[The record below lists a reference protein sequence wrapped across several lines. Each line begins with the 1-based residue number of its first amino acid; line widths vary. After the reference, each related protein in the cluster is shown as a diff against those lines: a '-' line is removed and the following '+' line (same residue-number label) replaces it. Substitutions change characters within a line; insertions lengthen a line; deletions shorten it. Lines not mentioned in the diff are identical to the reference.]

1 MSFRDD
7 SPHWTQTLFRENAH
21 LYLPFLEDAKERA
34 SGEADILA
42 GLLSEL
48 DVPEGGKVLD
58 VACGIGRH
66 GVPLALTGYRV
77 SGLDISELF
86 IREARIYAESA
97 GATVNFVSGDALDV
111 QRLMSEDSP
120 FDAVINMFT
129 SHGYHGRAGDLGLFR
144 RLRGLVCDGAA
155 LVVLTSN
162 RDWIIRNFQPEG
174 MERAGKMRVL
184 QSRRLDLGTS
194 TMHNRWQFYEG
205 ARESLALRLTLDMEH
220 RLYSLHELAALLE
233 EAGWSFVQGLGRPSG
248 NDEPLGPLSY
258 DHNAMWAV
266 ARATREADTGSG
278 DFSPRFVARVEP
290 RTSDRRPVTRPPTPI
305 TTQSSVEGTK
315 NVRPG

>member
-1 MSFRDD
+1 MSCGDD
-7 SPHWTQTLFRENAH
+7 SPHWTHTLFQENAH
-21 LYLPFLEDAKERA
+21 LYLPFLEEAKERA

-42 GLLSEL
+42 GLLGEL
-48 DVPEGGKVLD
+48 NVPESGKVLD

-66 GVPLALTGYRV
+66 SVPLALAGYRV

-86 IREARIYAESA
+86 ISEARAYAKSA
-97 GATVNFVSGDALDV
+97 GARVNFTAGDALEA

-129 SHGYHGRAGDLGLFR
+129 SHGYYGRAEDLNLFR
-144 RLRGLVCDGAA
+144 QLRGLACDGAA
-155 LVVLTSN
+155 LVVLTTN

-174 MERAGKMRVL
+174 MEQAGKMRVL
-184 QSRRLDLGTS
+184 QNRRLDLATS

-233 EAGWSFVQGLGRPSG
+233 EAGWSFVKGLGRPDRT
-248 NDEPLGPLSY
+248 NEPLGPLTY
-258 DHNAMWAV
+258 DHHAMWVV
-266 ARATREADTGSG
+266 AMAAGE
-278 DFSPRFVARVEP
+278 
-290 RTSDRRPVTRPPTPI
+290 
-305 TTQSSVEGTK
+305 
-315 NVRPG
+315 

>member
-1 MSFRDD
+1 MRDD
-7 SPHWTQTLFRENAH
+7 SPHWTQTLFQENAH

-48 DVPEGGKVLD
+48 GVPEGGKILD

-66 GVPLALTGYRV
+66 GVPLALAGYRV

-86 IREARIYAESA
+86 ISEARAYAESA

-120 FDAVINMFT
+120 FEAVISMFT
-129 SHGYHGRAGDLGLFR
+129 SHGYHGRSRDLSLFR
-144 RLRGLVCDGAA
+144 QLRGLACKDAA
-155 LVVLTSN
+155 LVILTIN

-174 MERAGKMRVL
+174 MDRAGKMRIL
-184 QSRRLDLGTS
+184 QTRRLDLETS
-194 TMHNRWQFYEG
+194 TIHNLWQFYEG

-220 RLYSLHELAALLE
+220 RLYSLHELSALLN
-233 EAGWSFVQGLGRPSG
+233 EAGWSFVKGLGRPG
-248 NDEPLGPLSY
+248 GTDEPLGPLTY
-258 DHNAMWAV
+258 DHNAMWVV
-266 ARATREADTGSG
+266 ARATGET
-278 DFSPRFVARVEP
+278 
-290 RTSDRRPVTRPPTPI
+290 
-305 TTQSSVEGTK
+305 
-315 NVRPG
+315 